1 MTRTAKMKLFIA
13 LFLIV
18 SGVVA
23 FRTLNRHQA
32 APATV
37 STESEAAKP
46 AGANVTPVVVELFTS
61 EGCSSCPPA
70 DEVLSKLDKMQ
81 PIQGV
86 EVVALGE
93 HVDYW
98 NKLGWTDPYSSED
111 FSRRQSRYSDSFNQD
126 SVYTP
131 QMIVDGRDEFA
142 GGNMERARTVI
153 AKAAQVPKANIQ
165 LASSQ
170 NSEATNS
177 RAVKLLLHVSDLP
190 RLTAGDTAE
199 VLLAITENN
208 LRSEVSRGENA
219 GRYLRH
225 SAVVRQLTT
234 LGEIGGSHNSFGAEP
249 TVNLDNG
256 WRRDNLRAVAF
267 VQERGTRR
275 VLGAAV
281 VGLASKLT
289 TQLPL

>member
-1 MTRTAKMKLFIA
+1 MKLFIA

-18 SGVVA
+18 SGVFA

-37 STESEAAKP
+37 ATESESAKP

-70 DEVLSKLDKMQ
+70 DEVLSKLDKMR
-81 PIQGV
+81 V
-86 EVVALGE
+86 EVIALGE

-98 NKLGWTDPYSSED
+98 NKLGWIDPYSSAD
-111 FSRRQSRYSDSFNQD
+111 FSRRQSRYSDAFNQD

-142 GGNMERARTVI
+142 GGNIERARAAIT
-153 AKAAQVPKANIQ
+153 KAAQAPKANIQ

-170 NSEATNS
+170 DSNAPNS
-177 RAVKLLLHVSDLP
+177 RAVKLSVHLTNLP

-208 LRSEVSRGENA
+208 LRSEVARGENA

-225 SAVVRQLTT
+225 SAVVRELTA
-234 LGEIGGSHNSFGAEP
+234 LGELGANQNSFDAEP

-256 WRRDNLRAVAF
+256 WQRDNLRAVAF

-281 VGLASKLT
+281 VGLSSK
-289 TQLPL
+289 

>member
-1 MTRTAKMKLFIA
+1 MKLFIA
-13 LFLIV
+13 VFLIV

-23 FRTLNRHQA
+23 FRTLNRHRA

-37 STESEAAKP
+37 STELEAARP
-46 AGANVTPVVVELFTS
+46 SAANATPVVVELFTS

-86 EVVALGE
+86 EVIALGE

-98 NKLGWTDPYSSED
+98 NRLGWTDPYSSED
-111 FSRRQSRYSDSFNQD
+111 FSRRQSRYSDAFNQN

-142 GGNMERARTVI
+142 GGNMERARTAI
-153 AKAAQVPKANIQ
+153 AKAAQAPKANIQ

-177 RAVKLLLHVSDLP
+177 RAVKLSLHVSDLP

-208 LRSEVSRGENA
+208 LRSEVSRGENG

-225 SAVVRQLTT
+225 SAVVRQLTG
-234 LGEIGGSHNSFGAEP
+234 LGEIGGSQNSFAAEP

-256 WRRDNLRAVAF
+256 WQRDNLRAVAF

-281 VGLASKLT
+281 VGLSPK
-289 TQLPL
+289 

>member
-1 MTRTAKMKLFIA
+1 MKLFIA

-32 APATV
+32 AQTTV

-46 AGANVTPVVVELFTS
+46 ADANTTPVVVELFTS

-86 EVVALGE
+86 EVIALGE

-98 NKLGWTDPYSSED
+98 NKLGWIDPYSSAD
-111 FSRRQSRYSDSFNQD
+111 FSRRQSRYSDAFNHD

-142 GGNMERARTVI
+142 GGNMERARMAI
-153 AKAAQVPKANIQ
+153 ARAAQAPKANIQ

-170 NSEATNS
+170 NSGATNS
-177 RAVKLLLHVSDLP
+177 RAVKLSVHVSDLP

-225 SAVVRQLTT
+225 SAVVRELTA
-234 LGEIGGSHNSFGAEP
+234 LGEIGANQNSFDAEP

-256 WRRDNLRAVAF
+256 WQRDNLRAVAF

-281 VGLASKLT
+281 VGLSSK
-289 TQLPL
+289 